1 MQPGEP
7 LSPGETYY
15 DKDLDVE
22 VVVVQSLGC
31 SFPPRRAEPNKSK
44 RVPCVYKG
52 SCRTSKSC
60 ITPHPQPNIVYL
72 SKLQYATFKLTRL
85 VI

>member
-15 DKDLDVE
+15 DKDLDIEIVTAE
-22 VVVVQSLGC
+22 SSGC
-31 SFPPRRAEPNKSK
+31 SLPPRIAEPDEAK
-44 RVPCVYKG
+44 RISCVYRGNCK
-52 SCRTSKSC
+52 TSKSC
-60 ITPHPQPNIVYL
+60 ITPHPRLDIVYL
-72 SKLQYATFKLTRL
+72 PKLQYATFKLTQL